1 VKTLTV
7 GCLAYLDSFSGL
19 IPCRVLSIGQ
29 TGVNV
34 EITARRAKAY
44 RRGERLF
51 GVSSSRVVSRK
62 SVFVRNGQ
70 YRIRV
75 EVQQ

>member
-1 VKTLTV
+1 MTLTV

-29 TGVNV
+29 TGLNI
-34 EITARRAKAY
+34 EITARKAKVY

-51 GVSSSRVVSRK
+51 GISSSRVVSRK
-62 SVFVRNGQ
+62 SVFVHGGQ
-70 YRIRV
+70 YRIRA
-75 EVQQ
+75 EVQS